1 MIERERRETEA
12 WTPNRIV
19 ALVIGIVFT
28 LIGLAGFLVPFSM
41 ANQMCETSHRWSE
54 CLAGFLA
61 NSTAR
66 GNLLGFDVDVV
77 HNLVHLIT
85 GLLGLAAAYTGWA
98 RRYNQIFGIIY
109 LIIGLAGLIYPGL
122 YFNGRLLGLMYV
134 NALDHVLHLVVGI
147 IATAVGFS
155 SANYPARS
163 TSPVR

>member
-28 LIGLAGFLVPFSM
+28 LIGLAGFLVAPGM
-41 ANQMCETSHRWSE
+41 AK
-54 CLAGFLA
+54 
-61 NSTAR
+61 
-66 GNLLGFDVDVV
+66 GNLLGFDVDLV

-109 LIIGLAGLIYPGL
+109 IIIGLVGLVYPGL
-122 YFNGRLLGLMYV
+122 YFNGRLLGLMHV
-134 NALDHVLHLVVGI
+134 NAIGHVLHLIVGI

-155 SANYPARS
+155 RADYSARS